1 MGLQSVTMDD
11 IAKLAN
17 VSKST
22 VSRVLN
28 DKNVVNG
35 KTRKAVL
42 DAMAELRFRPNHF
55 ARGLASGRSMTVG
68 IVTQD
73 VGSPYFDSVT
83 NGVIQGFGGSDYS
96 PIFMGAGWDS
106 EKELQVIQTLVG
118 RQVDGLIL
126 IGGRLSE
133 ELSVSPEMPLIYIGS
148 DSPERV
154 TISISVDNFQP
165 AYDATCHLIECGHSS
180 IAYIRGPEN
189 QRDAVSRYEGF
200 CKAMRDHGFEPD
212 QDLVLTSD
220 FSAQSGTLAMNA
232 LLMRGKPFTAVFC
245 ANDRVAFGARQ
256 TLFRQKLRV
265 PEDVSLVGFDDQS
278 EAAYMAPPLTTVHQP
293 TVEMGR
299 VAALAMVELIGG
311 KQVEV
316 PKLEATLVKRE
327 SVSRYRQFT

>member
-1 MGLQSVTMDD
+1 MDD

-28 DKNVVNG
+28 DKSVVNG
-35 KTRKAVL
+35 KTRQAVL
-42 DAMAELRFRPNHF
+42 DAMQQLRFRPNHF

-73 VGSPYFDSVT
+73 VGSPYFDSVI
-83 NGVIQGFGGSDYS
+83 NGVIKGFGDSDYS

-126 IGGRLSE
+126 VGGRLSE
-133 ELSVSPEMPLIYIGS
+133 ELSISPEMPLIYVGS

-154 TISISVDNFQP
+154 TISISIDNFQP
-165 AYDATCHLIECGHSS
+165 AYEATCHLIEYGHTS

-189 QRDAVSRYEGF
+189 QRDANSRYEGF
-200 CKAMRDHGFEPD
+200 CKAMHDHSLQPD
-212 QDLVLTSD
+212 PDLVIESD
-220 FSAQSGTLAMNA
+220 FSSQSGILAMNA
-232 LLMRGKPFTAVFC
+232 LLMRGKPFTAAFC

-256 TLFRQKLRV
+256 TLYRHKLNV
-265 PEDVSLVGFDDQS
+265 PEDISLIGFDDQY
-278 EAAYMAPPLTTVHQP
+278 EASFMAPPLTTVRQP
-293 TVEMGR
+293 TVDMGR
-299 VAALAMVELIGG
+299 LAARTMIDLIGG
-311 KQVEV
+311 ENTDV
-316 PKLEATLVKRE
+316 PRLSAELVKRE
-327 SVSRYRQFT
+327 SVARHRQFN